1 MKKYRKGGFACL
13 MSIVMLAA
21 MVTGCGSSAT
31 AGEETQ
37 NNIDPLK
44 YVTLGEYK
52 GIAIEAADTT
62 VSDADIENRINSDLG
77 SHSEMKEVTGRA
89 AKMGDVVNIDYVG
102 TKDGVAFDG
111 GTGNYD
117 LELGSGSFI
126 PGFEDGVVGMNVGDE
141 KDLDLTFPE
150 NYHSEELAGA
160 DVVFNVKVN
169 SISEKAV
176 PELTDE
182 LVQSLGVDAKTVEE
196 YKENI
201 KKELTEE
208 RESSAEA
215 NQKSDLLKTVMD
227 NTKCDIDSLP
237 EWLVSEKA
245 GEFKSS
251 TEAFVTQYGMTMDDY
266 LKQMGSDQAA
276 FDKEALDYGKE
287 QAKTELV
294 VLAIS
299 NAENLEV
306 TDKDMEDY
314 YQEYAKTYN
323 TTADQLKKSIP
334 RDELKSYLL
343 REKVMDFIYDNA
355 VTK

>member
-169 SISEKAV
+169 SISEKRFRSLRMNWYRV
-176 PELTDE
+176 
-182 LVQSLGVDAKTVEE
+182 LVLMQ
-196 YKENI
+196 
-201 KKELTEE
+201 
-208 RESSAEA
+208 R
-215 NQKSDLLKTVMD
+215 Q
-227 NTKCDIDSLP
+227 
-237 EWLVSEKA
+237 
-245 GEFKSS
+245 
-251 TEAFVTQYGMTMDDY
+251 
-266 LKQMGSDQAA
+266 
-276 FDKEALDYGKE
+276 
-287 QAKTELV
+287 
-294 VLAIS
+294 
-299 NAENLEV
+299 
-306 TDKDMEDY
+306 
-314 YQEYAKTYN
+314 
-323 TTADQLKKSIP
+323 
-334 RDELKSYLL
+334 
-343 REKVMDFIYDNA
+343 
-355 VTK
+355 

>member
-1 MKKYRKGGFACL
+1 MRKYRRDRLACL
-13 MSIVMLAA
+13 MSVLMLAA
-21 MVTGCGSSAT
+21 WVTGCGSSAA

-52 GIAIEAADTT
+52 GVVMEAEDTT
-62 VSDADIENRINSDLG
+62 VSDAEIESRIDSDLG
-77 SHSEMKEVTGRA
+77 SKSEMKEVTGRA
-89 AKMGDVVNIDYVG
+89 AKMGDIVNIDYVG
-102 TKDGVAFDG
+102 TKDGVPFDG

-150 NYHSEELAGA
+150 NYHAEDLAGA
-160 DVVFNVKVN
+160 QVVFNVKVN

-182 LVQSLGVDAKTVEE
+182 LVQSLDGGAKTVEE
-196 YKENI
+196 YKEKI
-201 KKELTEE
+201 KEELIEEKES
-208 RESSAEA
+208 RAEA
-215 NQKSDLLKTVMD
+215 TQKSDLLKTVVD
-227 NTKCDIDSLP
+227 NTKCDMDSLP

-251 TEAFVTQYGMTMDDY
+251 TEAFVTQNGMKMEDY
-266 LKQMGSDQAA
+266 LTQMGSDQAT
-276 FDKEALDYGKE
+276 FDKEAEDYGKE
-287 QAKTELV
+287 KAKTELV

-306 TDKDMEDY
+306 TDKDMEDF

-343 REKVMDFIYDNA
+343 EEKVTDFIYDNA